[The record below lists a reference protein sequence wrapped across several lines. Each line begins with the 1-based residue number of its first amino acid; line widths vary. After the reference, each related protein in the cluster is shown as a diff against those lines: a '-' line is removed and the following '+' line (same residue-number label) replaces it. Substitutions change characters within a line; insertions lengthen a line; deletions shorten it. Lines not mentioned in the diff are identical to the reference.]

1 MCFVP
6 RRPQSRASSRTS
18 KKGARRL
25 WPSPAALRPYPPPLE
40 ELEPRSM
47 PSVSLSIS
55 DPAPV
60 LEGSS
65 MDLVFV
71 VSRTGDQI
79 PLQVNFTTQDGIA
92 HAGTD
97 YTAPLTLP
105 SPPRRR
111 G

>member
-1 MCFVP
+1 
-6 RRPQSRASSRTS
+6 
-18 KKGARRL
+18 
-25 WPSPAALRPYPPPLE
+25 LRPYPPLLV
-40 ELEPRSM
+40 ELELRSM
-47 PSVSLSIS
+47 PSVSLLIS

-60 LEGSS
+60 LEGSG

-71 VSRTGDQI
+71 VTRTGDPV
-79 PLQVNFTTQDGIA
+79 PLQVNFTTQDGTA

-97 YTAPLTLP
+97 YMAPLTLP